1 VPSFRKSKYCR
12 IRHLSVSRESKLD
25 GTHGITPKGRAC
37 FGNSSLLQNS
47 LEQYV
52 IRRIV
57 DFALNNQLLVLGF
70 AALLFA
76 GGIAA
81 FHDLPIE
88 AYPDVADNYVEIIT
102 QWPGI
107 SAEQIEQQVTI
118 PLEIVMNGIPH
129 VVHLRSFSLFGLSD
143 IKLIFDDESDN
154 DWNRERVLERL
165 SQVTLPPNVVPQMGT
180 DWSPVGQIYFF
191 TLHSTN
197 PAYDPMELKSIE
209 DWVIEKSFKAVPN
222 IVDVASFG
230 GPTREYQVRVNPN
243 KLVSYGL
250 SLAQVEQQ
258 LTNNNANAGGSFIE
272 AGLQQINVR
281 SIGLVNRV
289 QDIEQTVIV
298 TKNGTPIR
306 VQDIAVVSQGPKIR
320 LGQFAK
326 AIHREDGKI
335 IDNDDVVSGIVLL
348 RKGAAADMALQGIH
362 KKVEELN
369 NYILPRG
376 VKIVPFIDR
385 SDLVHFTSHTVLH
398 NLTEGMILVS
408 IILFLFLGNVRG
420 ALIVAATIPFSL
432 LFASICL
439 DLRHIPANLL
449 SLGALDFGMVVDGA
463 VVMVENIVRHL
474 SHQNGVKTARE
485 RISEAS
491 HEVQRPVFFAIAII
505 ITAYLPIFTLQRVE
519 GRLFHPMAWTV
530 AFALLGALLFSILIA
545 PVLASFAFQ
554 KGAKEW
560 HNPILHFVI
569 ERYRIAVRWAIR
581 RRTITVGACVLLVAI
596 ANYLAFSGV
605 IGSEFLPHLD
615 EGALWVR
622 GTLAPSTGP
631 EEGIRA
637 ANQARIIFCSFPE
650 VPQCTSQ
657 VGRPDDGTDTTG
669 FFNTEFFVDLKPK
682 EVWRPVFHENKDEL
696 IAAMQRELDKIPGV
710 VWGFSQP
717 IEDNMEEAVS
727 GVKGALATKIYGDD
741 LKVLEEKGD
750 EIVNI
755 MRHINGIEDLG
766 VFRVLGQPNLNVT
779 VDRAAAARY
788 QINVADVQDAIQTAV
803 GGNALTQVLQGEA
816 RYDLTLRYLPEY
828 RDTQEAI
835 ENIRLLSASGER
847 VSLQQLCRMSVTD
860 GASEIYREGNRR
872 YVAIKYSVRG
882 RDLGSTVE
890 EAIKKV
896 NQEVK
901 LPSGYSLDW
910 EGEYESQKR
919 ANQRLL
925 IVLPITILLIFV
937 ILYTMFKSFK
947 WALLILANIAIA
959 PIGGLLALLMTGTN
973 FSVSSGV
980 GFLALFGVSV
990 QTGVIMLEYINQL
1003 RARRYSIEDAAV
1015 EGAVLRLRPIMM
1027 TMLVATLGLLPAA
1040 LSHAIGSDSQ
1050 RPFAIVIVGGL
1061 IAALVM
1067 SVFLLPTLY
1076 VWIASERD
1084 VLPTAEGTFEE
1095 GEHVD

>member
-1 VPSFRKSKYCR
+1 M
-12 IRHLSVSRESKLD
+12 
-25 GTHGITPKGRAC
+25 
-37 FGNSSLLQNS
+37 
-47 LEQYV
+47 
-52 IRRIV
+52 IRRVV
-57 DFALNNQLLVLGF
+57 DFALDNRLLILAF
-70 AALLFA
+70 ALILFVA
-76 GGIAA
+76 GIVA

-165 SQVTLPPNVVPQMGT
+165 SQVTLPPGVNPQMGT

-191 TLHSTN
+191 TLRSTN
-197 PAYDPMELKSIE
+197 PAYDPMELKSLE
-209 DWVIEKSFKAVPN
+209 DWVVEKNFKSVPN

-230 GPTREYQVRVNPN
+230 GPTREYQVRVDPN
-243 KLVSYGL
+243 KLVAYGL
-250 SLAQVEQQ
+250 SLAQIEQQ
-258 LTNNNANAGGSFIE
+258 LTNNNANAGGSFIQE
-272 AGLQQINVR
+272 GLQQINVR
-281 SIGLVNRV
+281 SVGLVDRV
-289 QDIEQTVIV
+289 QDIEHTVIMA
-298 TKNGTPIR
+298 KNGTPLR
-306 VQDIAVVSQGPKIR
+306 VEDIAVVAQGPKIR

-348 RKGAAADMALQGIH
+348 RKGAVADAALQGIH
-362 KKVEELN
+362 AKVEELN
-369 NYILPRG
+369 NHILPPG
-376 VKIVPFIDR
+376 VKIIPFIDR

-408 IILFLFLGNVRG
+408 IVLFLFLGNIRG
-420 ALIVAATIPFSL
+420 AFIVAATIPFSL

-463 VVMVENIVRHL
+463 VVMIENIVRHL
-474 SHQNGVKTARE
+474 GQKHGIKTPRE
-485 RISEAS
+485 QISEAA
-491 HEVQRPVFFAIAII
+491 HEVQRPVFYAIAII

-545 PVLASFAFQ
+545 PVLASFAFRN
-554 KGAKEW
+554 GAKEW
-560 HNPILHFVI
+560 HNPVLQFLI
-569 ERYRIAVRWAIR
+569 ERYRIAVRWAIHQR
-581 RRTITVGACVLLVAI
+581 AVTVGVCLLLVAVGG
-596 ANYLAFSGV
+596 YLAFSGV

-631 EEGIRA
+631 DEGIRV
-637 ANQARIIFCSFPE
+637 ANQARIVLCSFPE

-682 EVWRPVFHENKDEL
+682 EQWRPVFRENKDEL

-727 GVKGALATKIYGDD
+727 GVKGALATKVYGDD
-741 LKVLEEKGD
+741 LKVLEQKSD
-750 EIVNI
+750 EIVEI
-755 MRHINGIEDLG
+755 MRNIRGIEDLG

-779 VDRAAAARY
+779 VDRAAAARH
-788 QINVADVQDAIQTAV
+788 QINVADVQDAVQTAI
-803 GGNALTQVLQGEA
+803 GGTALTQVLRGEA
-816 RYDLTLRYLPEY
+816 RYDLTLRYLPQY
-828 RDTQEAI
+828 RNTREKIEAI
-835 ENIRLLSASGER
+835 RLVSPSGER
-847 VSLQQLCRMSVTD
+847 VSLAQLCKISETD
-860 GASEIYREGNRR
+860 GASEVYREGNRR

-882 RDLGSTVE
+882 RDLGSTVV
-890 EAIKKV
+890 EAIQKV
-896 NQEVK
+896 NERVK
-901 LPSGYSLDW
+901 LPTGYSIDW

-919 ANQRLL
+919 ADQRLL
-925 IVLPITILLIFV
+925 IVLPITILIIFV
-937 ILYTMFKSFK
+937 ILYTMFNSFK
-947 WALLILANIAIA
+947 WALLILANIVIA
-959 PIGGLLALLMTGTN
+959 PIGGLVALLITGTH

-1003 RARRYSIEDAAV
+1003 RARRFSIEDAAV
-1015 EGAVLRLRPIMM
+1015 EGAVLRLRPITM

-1067 SVFLLPTLY
+1067 SIFLLPTLY
-1076 VWIASERD
+1076 VWMAGERD
-1084 VLPTAEGTFEE
+1084 VLPSAEGKFEE

>member
-1 VPSFRKSKYCR
+1 M
-12 IRHLSVSRESKLD
+12 
-25 GTHGITPKGRAC
+25 
-37 FGNSSLLQNS
+37 
-47 LEQYV
+47 

-57 DFALNNQLLVLGF
+57 DFALNNRLLVV
-70 AALLFA
+70 ALALILFA
-76 GGIAA
+76 GGIVS
-81 FHDLPIE
+81 FERLPIE

-118 PLEIVMNGIPH
+118 PLEIVMNGIPQ

-143 IKLIFDDESDN
+143 LKLIFEDGSDN
-154 DWNRERVLERL
+154 AWNRERVLERL
-165 SQVTLPPNVVPQMGT
+165 SQVTLPPGVTPQMGT

-191 TLHSTN
+191 TLHSSN

-209 DWVIEKSFKAVPN
+209 DWVIEKNFKAVPDV
-222 IVDVASFG
+222 VDVSSFG
-230 GPTREYQVRVNPN
+230 GPTREYQVRVDPN
-243 KLVSYGL
+243 KLVAYGL

-258 LTNNNANAGGSFIE
+258 LTNNNTNAGGSFIQ

-281 SIGLVNRV
+281 SVGLVDRV
-289 QDIEQTVIV
+289 HDIEETVIL

-306 VQDIAVVSQGPKIR
+306 MRDIAVVAQGPKIR
-320 LGQFAK
+320 LGQFAR
-326 AIHREDGKI
+326 AIHREDGRI
-335 IDNDDVVSGIVLL
+335 VDNDDVVSGIVLL
-348 RKGAAADMALQGIH
+348 RKGAVAQTALEGIH

-369 NYILPRG
+369 NHILPPG
-376 VKIVPFIDR
+376 VKVVPFIDR
-385 SDLVHFTSHTVLH
+385 NDLVHFTSHTVLH

-408 IILFLFLGNVRG
+408 IVLFLFLGNIRG

-463 VVMVENIVRHL
+463 VVMIENTVRHL
-474 SHQNGVKTARE
+474 HRGNGNSRTPAEK
-485 RISEAS
+485 ISDAS
-491 HEVQRPVFFAIAII
+491 HEVQRPVFYAIAII
-505 ITAYLPIFTLQRVE
+505 ITAYLPIFTLERVE

-545 PVLASFAFQ
+545 PVLASFAFA
-554 KGAKEW
+554 KGAHEW
-560 HNPILHFVI
+560 RNPVMHWLT
-569 ERYRIAVRWAIR
+569 EGYRLALRWAIR
-581 RRTITVGACVLLVAI
+581 RRTITVGVGVLGI
-596 ANYLAFSGV
+596 ALAVYLAFSGA

-631 EEGIRA
+631 AEGIRV
-637 ANQARIIFCSFPE
+637 ANQARIVLCSFPE

-682 EVWRPVFHENKDEL
+682 EDWRPIFHQDKDEL
-696 IAAMQRELDKIPGV
+696 IAAMNRELNKIPGA

-727 GVKGALATKIYGDD
+727 GVKGELATKIYGDD
-741 LKVLEEKGD
+741 LKVLEDKADQILSIIRG
-750 EIVNI
+750 VQ
-755 MRHINGIEDLG
+755 GIEDLG
-766 VFRVLGQPNLNVT
+766 VLRVLGQPNLNLT

-788 QINVADVQDAIQTAV
+788 QINVSDVQDAIQTAV
-803 GGNALTQVLQGEA
+803 GGSALTQVLKGEA
-816 RYDLTLRYLPEY
+816 RYDLVLRYLPQY
-828 RDTQEAI
+828 RDTKDAI
-835 ENIRLLSASGER
+835 ENIRLLSPSGER
-847 VSLQQLCRMSVTD
+847 VSLVQLCKISIAD
-860 GASEIYREGNRR
+860 GGSEIYREGNRR

-890 EAIKKV
+890 EAMKKV
-896 NQEVK
+896 NGQVN
-901 LPSGYSLDW
+901 LPLGYRIDW

-919 ANQRLL
+919 ANARLL
-925 IVLPITILLIFV
+925 IVLPITILIIFI
-937 ILYTMFKSFK
+937 ILYTMFKSLK
-947 WALLILANIAIA
+947 WALLILANIAVA
-959 PIGGLLALLMTGTN
+959 PIGGLLALLLTGTN

-980 GFLALFGVSV
+980 GFLALFGVCV

-1040 LSHAIGSDSQ
+1040 VSHAIGSDSQ

-1067 SVFLLPTLY
+1067 SIFLLPTLY
-1076 VWIASERD
+1076 VWIAGDHD
-1084 VLPTAEGTFEE
+1084 VLPARDGTFEE

>member
-1 VPSFRKSKYCR
+1 M
-12 IRHLSVSRESKLD
+12 
-25 GTHGITPKGRAC
+25 
-37 FGNSSLLQNS
+37 
-47 LEQYV
+47 
-52 IRRIV
+52 IRRVV
-57 DFALNNQLLVLGF
+57 DFALNNRLLVLAF
-70 AALLFA
+70 TLMLFA
-76 GGIAA
+76 GGIVA
-81 FHDLPIE
+81 FRDLPIE
-88 AYPDVADNYVEIIT
+88 AYPDVADNYVEVIT

-118 PLEIVMNGIPH
+118 PLEVAMNGIPQ

-143 IKLIFDDESDN
+143 LKLIFDDESDN
-154 DWNRERVLERL
+154 NWNRERVLERL
-165 SQVTLPPNVVPQMGT
+165 SQVTLPTGVVPQMGT

-191 TLHSTN
+191 TLRSTN
-197 PAYDPMELKSIE
+197 PAYDAMELKSIE
-209 DWVIEKSFKAVPN
+209 DWVIEKNFKAVPDV
-222 IVDVASFG
+222 VDVSSFG
-230 GPTREYQVRVNPN
+230 GPTREYQVRVDPN
-243 KLVSYGL
+243 KLVAYGL

-258 LTNNNANAGGSFIE
+258 LTNNNTNAGGSFIQE
-272 AGLQQINVR
+272 GLQQINVR
-281 SIGLVNRV
+281 SVGLIDRS
-289 QDIEQTVIV
+289 QDIAQTVIL
-298 TKNGTPIR
+298 TKNGTPLR
-306 VQDIAVVSQGPKIR
+306 VRDIAVVSQGPKIR
-320 LGQFAK
+320 LGQFAR

-335 IDNDDVVSGIVLL
+335 VDNDDVVSGIVLL
-348 RKGAAADMALQGIH
+348 RKGAAADTALQGIH

-369 NYILPRG
+369 DHILPPG
-376 VKIVPFIDR
+376 VKVVPFIDR

-408 IILFLFLGNVRG
+408 IILFLFLGNIRG

-474 SHQNGVKTARE
+474 GHKNGNSKTPSE
-485 RISEAS
+485 KISEAS
-491 HEVQRPVFFAIAII
+491 HEVQRPVFYAIAII

-554 KGAKEW
+554 KGASEW
-560 HNPILHFVI
+560 HNPVMSFVI
-569 ERYRIAVRWAIR
+569 ERYRHAVRWAIR
-581 RRTITVGACVLLVAI
+581 HRAITIGVVVFMVAVGV
-596 ANYLAFSGV
+596 YLAFGGA

-631 EEGIRA
+631 DEGIRV
-637 ANQARIIFCSFPE
+637 ANQARIILCSFPE

-669 FFNTEFFVDLKPK
+669 FFNVEFFVDLKQK
-682 EVWRPVFHENKDEL
+682 EDWRPVFHQDKEEL
-696 IAAMQRELDKIPGV
+696 IVAMNRELDKIPGV

-741 LKVLEEKGD
+741 LKVLEAKSD
-750 EIVNI
+750 EVVNI
-755 MRHINGIEDLG
+755 MRGIKGVEDLG
-766 VFRVLGQPNLNVT
+766 VFRVLGQPSLNVT

-788 QINVADVQDAIQTAV
+788 QINVTDVQDAVQTAV
-803 GGNALTQVLQGEA
+803 GGNALTQVLKGEA
-816 RYDLTLRYLPEY
+816 RYDLTLRYLPQY
-828 RDTQEAI
+828 RNTEEAI
-835 ENIRLLSASGER
+835 ENIRLLSPTGER
-847 VSLQQLCRMSVTD
+847 VSLAQLCKISVTD
-860 GASEIYREGNRR
+860 GASEVYREGNRR

-896 NQEVK
+896 NNQLK
-901 LPSGYSLDW
+901 LPTGYSLYW
-910 EGEYESQKR
+910 EGEYQSQKR
-919 ANQRLL
+919 ANARLL
-925 IVLPITILLIFV
+925 IVLPITILIIF
-937 ILYTMFKSFK
+937 ILLYTMFKSFK
-947 WALLILANIAIA
+947 WATLIMANIAIA
-959 PIGGLLALLMTGTN
+959 PIGGLLALWFTGTN

-1003 RARRYSIEDAAV
+1003 RARRFTVEDAAV

-1061 IAALVM
+1061 IAALIM

-1076 VWIASERD
+1076 VWVARERD
-1084 VLPTAEGTFEE
+1084 VLPLSEESFEI

>member
-1 VPSFRKSKYCR
+1 M
-12 IRHLSVSRESKLD
+12 
-25 GTHGITPKGRAC
+25 
-37 FGNSSLLQNS
+37 
-47 LEQYV
+47 
-52 IRRIV
+52 IRRVV
-57 DFALNNQLLVLGF
+57 DFALDNRLLVLALALILF
-70 AALLFA
+70 AA
-76 GGIAA
+76 GIVA
-81 FHDLPIE
+81 FRDLPIE
-88 AYPDVADNYVEIIT
+88 AYPDVADNYVEVIT

-143 IKLIFDDESDN
+143 IKLIFDEESDN

-209 DWVIEKSFKAVPN
+209 DWVIEKNFKAVPN
-222 IVDVASFG
+222 IVDVSSFG
-230 GPTREYQVRVNPN
+230 GPTREYQVRVDPN
-243 KLVSYGL
+243 KLVAYGL

-258 LTNNNANAGGSFIE
+258 LTNNNVNAGGSFIQE
-272 AGLQQINVR
+272 GLQQINVR
-281 SIGLVNRV
+281 SVGLVDRA
-289 QDIEQTVIV
+289 QDIERTVIM
-298 TKNGTPIR
+298 TKNGTPLR
-306 VQDIAVVSQGPKIR
+306 VKDIAVVSQGPKIR

-326 AIHREDGKI
+326 AIHREDGRI

-348 RKGAAADMALQGIH
+348 RKGATAETALQGIH
-362 KKVEELN
+362 DKVEELN
-369 NYILPRG
+369 NHILPPG
-376 VKIVPFIDR
+376 VKVVPFIDR
-385 SDLVHFTSHTVLH
+385 STLVHFTSHTVLH

-408 IILFLFLGNVRG
+408 IILFIFLGNVRG
-420 ALIVAATIPFSL
+420 AIIVAATIPFSL

-474 SHQNGVKTARE
+474 GRKSGIKTARE
-485 RISEAS
+485 QISEAS
-491 HEVQRPVFFAIAII
+491 HEVQRPVFYAIAII
-505 ITAYLPIFTLQRVE
+505 ITAYLPIFTLERVE

-530 AFALLGALLFSILIA
+530 AFALLGALLFSIVIA

-554 KGAKEW
+554 KGASEW
-560 HNPILHFVI
+560 HNPIMYFLI
-569 ERYRIAVRWAIR
+569 ERYRNAVRWAIR
-581 RRTITVGACVLLVAI
+581 HRAVTVGACVLMAAVG
-596 ANYLAFSGV
+596 NYLAFSGV

-631 EEGIRA
+631 DEGSRV
-637 ANQARIIFCSFPE
+637 ANQARAVLCSFPE

-682 EVWRPVFHENKDEL
+682 EKWRSVFHENKDEL

-741 LKVLEEKGD
+741 LKVLEDKSD

-755 MRHINGIEDLG
+755 MRRINGIEDLG

-779 VDRAAAARY
+779 VDREAAARY
-788 QINVADVQDAIQTAV
+788 QINVADVQDAVQTAV
-803 GGNALTQVLQGEA
+803 GGTALTQVLKDEA
-816 RYDLTLRYLPEY
+816 RYDLTLRYLPQY
-828 RDTQEAI
+828 RNTKEAI
-835 ENIRLLSASGER
+835 EKVRLLAPSGER
-847 VSLQQLCRMSVTD
+847 VSLAQLCKIKETD

-896 NQEVK
+896 NDQVK
-901 LPSGYSLDW
+901 LPTGYSLDW

-919 ANQRLL
+919 ANARLL
-925 IVLPITILLIFV
+925 IVLPITIFIIFI

-947 WALLILANIAIA
+947 WAALILVNIAIA
-959 PIGGLLALLMTGTN
+959 PIGGLLALLITGTN

-1003 RARRYSIEDAAV
+1003 RARRYPIEDAAV

-1061 IAALVM
+1061 IAALIM

-1076 VWIASERD
+1076 VWIAGERD
-1084 VLPTAEGTFEE
+1084 VLPAAEEGFEV

>member
-1 VPSFRKSKYCR
+1 M
-12 IRHLSVSRESKLD
+12 
-25 GTHGITPKGRAC
+25 
-37 FGNSSLLQNS
+37 
-47 LEQYV
+47 
-52 IRRIV
+52 IRRVV
-57 DFALNNQLLVLGF
+57 DFALNNRLLVLGF
-70 AALLFA
+70 AVLLFVS
-76 GGIAA
+76 GIVA

-191 TLHSTN
+191 ILHSTN

-230 GPTREYQVRVNPN
+230 GPTREYQVRVDPN
-243 KLVSYGL
+243 KLVAYGL

-258 LTNNNANAGGSFIE
+258 LTNNNANAGGSFIQ

-281 SIGLVNRV
+281 SVGLVDRA

-298 TKNGTPIR
+298 TKNGTPLR

-326 AIHREDGKI
+326 SIHREDGKI
-335 IDNDDVVSGIVLL
+335 VDNDDVVSGIVLL
-348 RKGAAADMALQGIH
+348 RKGAAADAALQGIH

-369 NYILPRG
+369 DHILPRG
-376 VKIVPFIDR
+376 VKVVPFIDR
-385 SDLVHFTSHTVLH
+385 SDLVRFTSHTVLH

-408 IILFLFLGNVRG
+408 IILFIFLGNVRG

-463 VVMVENIVRHL
+463 VVMIENIVRHL
-474 SHQNGVKTARE
+474 SHKNGTKTARE

-505 ITAYLPIFTLQRVE
+505 ITAYLPIFTLERVE

-554 KGAKEW
+554 NGAQEW
-560 HNPILHFVI
+560 HNPIMHFVI
-569 ERYRIAVRWAIR
+569 ERYRIAVRWAIHHR
-581 RRTITVGACVLLVAI
+581 AITVGVCLLLVAI
-596 ANYLAFSGV
+596 GNYLAFSGI

-631 EEGIRA
+631 DEGIRV
-637 ANQARIIFCSFPE
+637 ANQARIVLCSFPE

-669 FFNTEFFVDLKPK
+669 FFNTEFFIDLKPK
-682 EVWRPVFHENKDEL
+682 EQWRPVFHENKDEL

-727 GVKGALATKIYGDD
+727 GVKGALATKIYGDN
-741 LKVLEEKGD
+741 LKILEQKSD
-750 EIVNI
+750 EIANI
-755 MRHINGIEDLG
+755 MRRINGIEDLG

-779 VDRAAAARY
+779 VDRSAAARY

-816 RYDLTLRYLPEY
+816 HYDLTLRYLPEY
-828 RDTQEAI
+828 RDTREAI
-835 ENIRLLSASGER
+835 ENVRLLSASGER
-847 VSLQQLCRMSVTD
+847 VSLQQLCKISVTD

-882 RDLGSTVE
+882 RDLGSTAE

-896 NQEVK
+896 NEQVK
-901 LPSGYSLDW
+901 LPTGYSIDW

-959 PIGGLLALLMTGTN
+959 PIGGLLALLITGTN

-1076 VWIASERD
+1076 VWMAGERD
-1084 VLPTAEGTFEE
+1084 VLPAADGEFGE

>member
-1 VPSFRKSKYCR
+1 M
-12 IRHLSVSRESKLD
+12 
-25 GTHGITPKGRAC
+25 
-37 FGNSSLLQNS
+37 
-47 LEQYV
+47 
-52 IRRIV
+52 IRRVV
-57 DFALNNQLLVLGF
+57 DFALNNRLLVLGF
-70 AALLFA
+70 ALLLFA
-76 GGIAA
+76 GGIVS
-81 FHDLPIE
+81 FKRLPIE

-118 PLEIVMNGIPH
+118 PLEVVMNGIPQ

-143 IKLIFDDESDN
+143 LKLIFEDGSDN
-154 DWNRERVLERL
+154 AWNRERVLERL
-165 SQVTLPPNVVPQMGT
+165 AQVTLPPGVVPQMGT

-191 TLHSTN
+191 TLRSTN
-197 PAYDPMELKSIE
+197 PAYDAMELKSIE
-209 DWVIEKSFKAVPN
+209 DWVIEKNFKAVAD
-222 IVDVASFG
+222 IVDVSSFG
-230 GPTREYQVRVNPN
+230 GPTREYQVRVDPN

-258 LTNNNANAGGSFIE
+258 LTNNNINAGGSFIQE
-272 AGLQQINVR
+272 GLQQINVR
-281 SIGLVNRV
+281 SVGLVDRA
-289 QDIEQTVIV
+289 QDIERTVIM
-298 TKNGTPIR
+298 TKNGTPLR
-306 VQDIAVVSQGPKIR
+306 VKDIAVVSQGPKIR
-320 LGQFAK
+320 LGQFAR
-326 AIHREDGKI
+326 AFHRENGKI

-348 RKGAAADMALQGIH
+348 RKGAVADAALQAIH
-362 KKVEELN
+362 KKVDELN
-369 NYILPRG
+369 DHILPPG

-385 SDLVHFTSHTVLH
+385 SDLVHFTTHTVLH

-408 IILFLFLGNVRG
+408 IILFIFLGNVRG
-420 ALIVAATIPFSL
+420 AFIVAATIPFSL

-463 VVMVENIVRHL
+463 VVMIENIVRHL
-474 SHQNGVKTARE
+474 GHQNGVKTARE
-485 RISEAS
+485 KISEAS
-491 HEVQRPVFFAIAII
+491 HEVQRPVFYAIAII
-505 ITAYLPIFTLQRVE
+505 ITAYLPIFTLERVE

-560 HNPILHFVI
+560 HNPVMHFLTDQ
-569 ERYRIAVRWAIR
+569 YRHAVRWAIR
-581 RRTITVGACVLLVAI
+581 RRVLTIGVGVLGLSFTI
-596 ANYLAFSGV
+596 YLAFSGV

-631 EEGIRA
+631 DEGIRVM
-637 ANQARIIFCSFPE
+637 NQARIVLCSFPE

-657 VGRPDDGTDTTG
+657 TGRPDDGTDTTS
-669 FFNTEFFVDLKPK
+669 FFNTEYFVDLKPK
-682 EVWRPVFHENKDEL
+682 EQWRPVFHENKDEL

-727 GVKGALATKIYGDD
+727 GVKGALATKIYGED
-741 LKVLEEKGD
+741 LKVLEEKSNQ
-750 EIVNI
+750 IVGI
-755 MRHINGIEDLG
+755 MRGIKGVEDLG
-766 VFRVLGQPNLNVT
+766 VFHVLGQPNLNVT
-779 VDRAAAARY
+779 VDRNAAARY
-788 QINVADVQDAIQTAV
+788 QINVADVQDAVQTAV
-803 GGNALTQVLQGEA
+803 GGTALTQVLKDEA
-816 RYDLTLRYLPEY
+816 RYDLTLRYLPKY
-828 RDTQEAI
+828 RDTREAI
-835 ENIRLLSASGER
+835 ENVRLLSPSGER
-847 VSLQQLCRMSVTD
+847 VSLAQLCKISVTD

-896 NQEVK
+896 NEQVK
-901 LPSGYSLDW
+901 LPVGYTIDW

-919 ANQRLL
+919 ADERLL
-925 IVLPITILLIFV
+925 IVLPITILVIF
-937 ILYTMFKSFK
+937 ILLYTMFKSFK
-947 WALLILANIAIA
+947 WALLILANVAMA
-959 PIGGLLALLMTGTN
+959 RFGGLLALLITGTN

-1003 RARRYSIEDAAV
+1003 RAHRYTIEDAAV

-1061 IAALVM
+1061 IADLVM
-1067 SVFLLPTLY
+1067 SIFLLPTLY
-1076 VWIASERD
+1076 VWFAGERD
-1084 VLPTAEGTFEE
+1084 VLPHVEEGFEA